1 MLISGIFNILFYRF
15 THMASRPIILTIVSL
30 LMALI
35 GLIGLI
41 TGVIDLLDTV
51 NYDVVVG
58 VIISLVEIVVGLGLL
73 KGDKPFWYLAVV
85 ITAVYA
91 LYEIYLMATGGSY
104 SGIVVVI
111 VALII
116 LWYMF
121 TSKVKKFF
129 GI

>member
-15 THMASRPIILTIVSL
+15 TRMASRPIILTIVSL

-58 VIISLVEIVVGLGLL
+58 VIISLVEIVVGL
-73 KGDKPFWYLAVV
+73 DY
-85 ITAVYA
+85 
-91 LYEIYLMATGGSY
+91 
-104 SGIVVVI
+104 
-111 VALII
+111 
-116 LWYMF
+116 
-121 TSKVKKFF
+121 
-129 GI
+129 

>member
-1 MLISGIFNILFYRF
+1 
-15 THMASRPIILTIVSL
+15 MASRPIILTIVSL

-41 TGVIDLLDTV
+41 TGVIDLVDTV

-58 VIISLVEIVVGLGLL
+58 VILSLVEIIVGLGLL

-91 LYEIYLMATGGSY
+91 LYEIYLMATGGAY

-121 TSKVKKFF
+121 TSKVNKFF